1 MVWYRIRSE
10 ISLNMLFTRRNGARS
25 RRESLW
31 QTSSRIS
38 EGSIE
43 RSLDGEHLERSSDA
57 VVDPQRNAD
66 GGGLTAE
73 LANVVMIQGNW
84 SQVESIS
91 TPEINFSESHLLAY
105 WHARLNMC
113 GSYTNH

>member
-73 LANVVMIQGNW
+73 LANVVMILVTG
-84 SQVESIS
+84 
-91 TPEINFSESHLLAY
+91 
-105 WHARLNMC
+105 
-113 GSYTNH
+113 